1 MSHIGHVPSPNYPA
15 RHPRRLS
22 GDAAVASMA
31 WEPSSAPLTK
41 SPGKR
46 RAKKGEKL
54 KRLLHLKAKAPLAEQ
69 EVEEDND
76 ILIPLHFLDAKRDVE
91 EK

>member
-1 MSHIGHVPSPNYPA
+1 MSHIGYVPSPSYPT

-22 GDAAVASMA
+22 GDAAVASMT
-31 WEPSSAPLTK
+31 WEPSSAPVTK
-41 SPGKR
+41 SPR

-69 EVEEDND
+69 EVEEESD
-76 ILIPLHFLDAKRDVE
+76 ILIPLHFLDAKKE
-91 EK
+91 IAEK